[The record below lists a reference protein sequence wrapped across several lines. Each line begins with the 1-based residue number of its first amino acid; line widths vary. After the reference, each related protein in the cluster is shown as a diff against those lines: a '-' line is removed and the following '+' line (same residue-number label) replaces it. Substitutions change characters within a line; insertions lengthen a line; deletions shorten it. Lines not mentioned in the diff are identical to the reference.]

1 MATSRSIPG
10 RWIGRMDGL
19 YRLNLNHFAQKPS
32 IFTEINPQSPPPLP
46 LSPPQHCRWCP
57 RPPAPT
63 GRTPARAAGSTSRT
77 CFLASTPIPPP
88 LRGRRA
94 SLRARPG
101 APQRLGAARRGARH
115 VPHAQPAPDPI
126 APPGARP
133 LPGGVRP
140 RNRSCRLPEL
150 ANFMFLTGKPRG
162 NLRQKRIGRDFPPAH
177 SGGRLRRD
185 LSGRAHSWPA
195 TSSSGRSKGCGR
207 APPADGAAPLRLA
220 APSASPFSA
229 SACAARLRTAARMPD
244 LQRADPTG
252 AGCGLAPPA
261 DCADPLRLLTD
272 CRCLRISFRYL
283 FEPMLAYCSHELIQ
297 TLF

>member
-140 RNRSCRLPEL
+140 RNRSCR
-150 ANFMFLTGKPRG
+150 
-162 NLRQKRIGRDFPPAH
+162 
-177 SGGRLRRD
+177 
-185 LSGRAHSWPA
+185 SWP
-195 TSSSGRSKGCGR
+195 TS
-207 APPADGAAPLRLA
+207 
-220 APSASPFSA
+220 
-229 SACAARLRTAARMPD
+229 
-244 LQRADPTG
+244 
-252 AGCGLAPPA
+252 
-261 DCADPLRLLTD
+261 
-272 CRCLRISFRYL
+272 
-283 FEPMLAYCSHELIQ
+283 CS
-297 TLF
+297 